1 MARRPA
7 LAEDFEIFYG
17 LATPPTSYGGYGGK
31 SQNAKEDAK
40 YTFEYPASW
49 KSETINKRDKGTQGV
64 DCRVYNPKN
73 KLQRAF
79 AIAPQQPIQD
89 WFCRSPPPC
98 QAQVYNPKNKLQQ
111 AFVITLGR
119 AGEDNR
125 SFRLTDIDST
135 LAGFAGADYDMLDA
149 LTDAVE
155 RTDSS
160 REVDG
165 QLYYDV
171 DFASPDVHYL
181 SSITVSSGKV
191 FAMFVKSP
199 ARMYTESESDLRRI
213 RSTFKTV

>member
-64 DCRVYNPKN
+64 DCR
-73 KLQRAF
+73 
-79 AIAPQQPIQD
+79 
-89 WFCRSPPPC
+89 
-98 QAQVYNPKNKLQQ
+98 VYNPKNKLQQ

>member
-1 MARRPA
+1 VVVRAAAEQQQPAGLDRRAALMGLAAALVAVQTRPA

-40 YTFEYPASW
+40 YIFEYPANW

-64 DCRVYNPKN
+64 DCRV
-73 KLQRAF
+73 F
-79 AIAPQQPIQD
+79 
-89 WFCRSPPPC
+89 
-98 QAQVYNPKNKLQQ
+98 NPKNKLQQ

-149 LTDAVE
+149 LTDAAVE
-155 RTDSS
+155 RTDST
-160 REVDG
+160 REVNG
-165 QLYYDV
+165 QLYFDV
-171 DFASPDVHYL
+171 DFASPNVQYL
-181 SSITVSSGKV
+181 ASITVSAGKV

-199 ARMYTESESDLRRI
+199 ARMFAESESDLRRI